1 MAVLA
6 GNGAVC
12 LIVGGRSEDDGV
24 SQAGGKSL
32 QQMKVWSPAAA
43 LADTV
48 VLSVKTAAWL
58 FGIRFFGNTRSVS
71 SAGLIN

>member
-12 LIVGGRSEDDGV
+12 LIVGGCSEDDGV
-24 SQAGGKSL
+24 SQSGGKSL
-32 QQMKVWSPAAA
+32 QQTKVWSHAAA

-48 VLSVKTAAWL
+48 VLSVKTADWL
-58 FGIRFFGNTRSVS
+58 SGTRFFENTRSVP